1 MTAKFRIGKET
12 YHFKEISLKSFYRL
26 HDILN
31 SPKKGSE
38 YEIVEAVT
46 DCPVKELKKLK
57 YADWLLVWEEC
68 NVHLSDI
75 QGTTDAIQPILE
87 FRGVKYAL
95 PKIEDITVG
104 EFADLDVI
112 LTSPGSE
119 KKLAE
124 IAAILYRPVLKQN
137 AWVTKIADYDTEGY
151 EERLALFQE
160 LPLSAIKSANSFFL
174 QSANLSLKSTA
185 ESLLKLP
192 EMKMLDPQGQELVR
206 QLLQPGH
213 GGEYSMSWQ
222 EKILSDFRELRSLR
236 SERRSTGWR
245 GSVTKLGNKIWPF
258 KRSKNIV

>member
-1 MTAKFRIGKET
+1 MQAKFRIGKET
-12 YHFKEISLKSFYRL
+12 YHFKEIDLKSYYRL

-38 YEIVEAVT
+38 YDIVEAVT

-57 YADWLLVWEEC
+57 YSDWLLVWEEC
-68 NVHLSDI
+68 NVHISDL
-75 QGTTDAIQPILE
+75 QGTTDAIQPIME
-87 FRGVKYAL
+87 FKGVKYAL

-112 LTSPGSE
+112 LTSPGAE

-124 IAAILYRPVLKQN
+124 IAAILYRPILKQN

-174 QSANLSLKSTA
+174 QSANLSLKNTA

-192 EMKMLDPQGQELVR
+192 EMKMLDPQGQELVK

-222 EKILSDFRELRSLR
+222 EKILSDFRELRGLR

-245 GSVTKLGNKIWPF
+245 GSVTKLGSKIWPF

>member
-12 YHFKEISLKSFYRL
+12 YQFKEIDLKAYYRL

-31 SPKKGSE
+31 SPKNGSE

-68 NVHLSDI
+68 NVHISDL
-75 QGTTDAIQPILE
+75 QGTTDAIQPIME

-112 LTSPGSE
+112 LTSPGAE

-124 IAAILYRPVLKQN
+124 IAAILYRPIIKQN

-151 EERLALFQE
+151 EERLAIFQE

-192 EMKMLDPQGQELVR
+192 EMKMLDPQGQELVK

-222 EKILSDFRELRSLR
+222 ERILSDFRELRGLR

-245 GSVTKLGNKIWPF
+245 GNVIRFASKIWPF

>member
-1 MTAKFRIGKET
+1 MQAKFRIGKTT
-12 YHFKEISLKSFYRL
+12 YQFKEINLKSYYRL
-26 HDILN
+26 QDILN

-68 NVHLSDI
+68 NLHISDL
-75 QGTTDAIQPILE
+75 QGTTDAIQPIIQ
-87 FRGVKYAL
+87 FNGVKYAL
-95 PKIEDITVG
+95 PKIDDLTVG

-119 KKLAE
+119 KRLAE
-124 IAAILYRPVLKQN
+124 IAAILYRPVIKQN
-137 AWVTKIADYDTEGY
+137 AFVTKIAEYDPDGY

-206 QLLQPGH
+206 QLLQPGP

-222 EKILSDFRELRSLR
+222 QKILSDFTELRSLR
-236 SERRSTGWR
+236 SEKRLTGWR
-245 GSVTKLGNKIWPF
+245 GNVTKLKNKIWPY